1 MEEVANGLKVIQ
13 SRWNFLPQ
21 CSILL
26 YLLSSVTLTGILLY
40 LLSSVSVSNLHL
52 KKDQILSKR
61 FIFSRRYGVG
71 EGGSE
76 QRGPCIII

>member
-1 MEEVANGLKVIQ
+1 MTLTGILLYLLSSVTLTG
-13 SRWNFLPQ
+13 
-21 CSILL
+21 ILL

-52 KKDQILSKR
+52 KKYQILSKR

-76 QRGPCIII
+76 QRGPCIIIIL